1 MIEIDILNK
10 LNAPTREERLANLK
24 EVLKTAKFPPMV
36 PQYINNHIHTTYS
49 FSPYSP
55 TAAVYAARM
64 EGLCTAGIIDHDSIS
79 GAREFLAAAELVG
92 MPVTVGMECRV
103 SMDGTA
109 MQGKRTNNP
118 DQVGV
123 SYMTIQSVPHDKI
136 EQLNAW
142 FAPYRAAR
150 GRRNRA
156 MVEKINALLDGIAL
170 DYDRD
175 VLPLSEAK
183 EDGGVT
189 ERHLMYALAKKMAQK
204 AGKGQPMVDYL
215 ASIGLS
221 LSEKQ
226 KTQMLDTAYPFY
238 EYDLLGI
245 LKSAF
250 VPKIYIDATEECPN
264 VRDVA
269 KLCDEIDALLCY
281 AYLGDVTASVT
292 GDKKAQKFEDDYLDD
307 VIACIKDCGIRAVT
321 YMPTRNTP
329 EQLTRLRRLC
339 DENGLFQVSGE
350 DINSPRQSFVIKAM
364 ENPLFSKYQTAFSIF
379 PICHIP
385 VFPLLQILHKHNSG
399 KNASAT
405 EDLSFVFQSVETN
418 TGCGYRHCRPHKRS
432 VHTRETIC
440 ADLSYGN
447 DC

>member
-1 MIEIDILNK
+1 MRSEAEQPDEGRGAVPALSAAAGKFCVLQGVALMIDIAILEK
-10 LNAPTREERLANLK
+10 LNAPVREMRLENLR
-24 EVLKTAKFPPMV
+24 EVLKATEFPPMV

-79 GAREFLAAAELVG
+79 GAQEFLAAAELVG

-109 MQGKRTNNP
+109 LQGRRTNNP

-136 EQLNAW
+136 ETLNAW

-183 EDGGVT
+183 EDGVT
-189 ERHLMYALAKKMAQK
+189 ERHLMYALAKKMVEK
-204 AGKGQPMVDYL
+204 SGKGQTMVDYL

-226 KTQMLDTAYPFY
+226 KNQMLDTAYPFY

-250 VPKIYIDATEECPN
+250 VPKIYIDTTDECPN

-269 KLCDEIDALLCY
+269 KLCKDIDALLCY

-292 GDKKAQKFEDDYLDD
+292 GDKKAQKFEDEYLDD

-329 EQLTRLRRLC
+329 EQLERLRRLC
-339 DENGLFQVSGE
+339 GENGLFQVSGE
-350 DINSPRQSFVIKAM
+350 DINSPRQSFVIRAM
-364 ENPLFSKYQTAFSIF
+364 ENPLFANLIDATWKLIEHEKTGSA
-379 PICHIP
+379 IC
-385 VFPLLQILHKHNSG
+385 
-399 KNASAT
+399 
-405 EDLSFVFQSVETN
+405 
-418 TGCGYRHCRPHKRS
+418 
-432 VHTRETIC
+432 
-440 ADLSYGN
+440 
-447 DC
+447 